1 LRGVLVTLAN
11 GTSQEFT
18 CQGDWVLSSTPKG
31 PQLSIASPTKTPY
44 FHYTQGYVLLDGVTV
59 NLSTFKGLTA
69 HNGVQAF
76 HYKSG
81 ETDVWIDVVTML
93 PLTVKVPGLEVVY
106 QFLPPPPRPFLI
118 PKDQAG
124 LLQKEQEADK
134 KVRSLR

>member
-1 LRGVLVTLAN
+1 
-11 GTSQEFT
+11 
-18 CQGDWVLSSTPKG
+18 
-31 PQLSIASPTKTPY
+31 
-44 FHYTQGYVLLDGVTV
+44 
-59 NLSTFKGLTA
+59 
-69 HNGVQAF
+69 VQAF